1 MWRGE
6 VNGIFTPP
14 HPPSPAAAPLSSSVV
29 TAELERRRRGCTPRG
44 GPNRLPFAAASPPA
58 SLAVP
63 GALFGSNP
71 GLKLPAVA
79 GSRIRVLLQCPEDMR
94 ERE

>member
-29 TAELERRRRGCTPRG
+29 TAELERE
-44 GPNRLPFAAASPPA
+44 AAARLHAAGRAEPLTFCSRVSTSSPRSPW
-58 SLAVP
+58 
-63 GALFGSNP
+63 GALRLQS
-71 GLKLPAVA
+71 VA